1 VPIHEI
7 IDAVQ
12 FIQGRSG
19 LSMSDLFPAY
29 TYRKLRKIISQIKK
43 GNKMKKFLVVLTLAM
58 LPSSAFAIIGFGIQA
73 GQDMAKL
80 DALSHTEGEDYTAV
94 TVNSFEM
101 EANPVN
107 FGGYAFVDLFGFAL
121 EAEGDIAAGAYQFE
135 FENVLSTLGPVD
147 FGWARVS
154 YAVTMKKNIM
164 DLSIPFLA
172 KTALNAG
179 AGFGGH
185 VSTPRASVDMVKEL
199 LGDDLTNVDALNEG
213 LEDKLGDY
221 LVDNMIE
228 ASGLHVQ
235 AGLRFK
241 VLVLDTHLNLR
252 YNIAENVYDGSAGF
266 AQVMFKMGIAF

>member
-19 LSMSDLFPAY
+19 LSMSDLFPAI
-29 TYRKLRKIISQIKK
+29 TYRKLCKIISQIKK

-80 DALSHTEGEDYTAV
+80 DALSHTEGEGLTAV

-101 EANPVN
+101 EANPIN

-266 AQVMFKMGIAF
+266 AQVMFKMGFAF

>member
-1 VPIHEI
+1 
-7 IDAVQ
+7 
-12 FIQGRSG
+12 
-19 LSMSDLFPAY
+19 MSDLFPAY

-80 DALSHTEGEDYTAV
+80 DALSHTEGEGLTAV

>member
-80 DALSHTEGEDYTAV
+80 DALSHTEGEGLTAV

-199 LGDDLTNVDALNEG
+199 LGDDLTDVDALNEG

-266 AQVMFKMGIAF
+266 AQVMFKMGFAF

>member
-1 VPIHEI
+1 MPIHEI
-7 IDAVQ
+7 INAVQ

-19 LSMSDLFPAY
+19 LSMSDLFTAY
-29 TYRKLRKIISQIKK
+29 TYRKLSKIILQIKK
-43 GNKMKKFLVVLTLAM
+43 GNKMKKFLLVLTLTI
-58 LPSSAFAIIGFGIQA
+58 LPSSAFAIIGFGIQG

-80 DALSHTEGEDYTAV
+80 DALSHTEGEGLTAV

>member
-19 LSMSDLFPAY
+19 LSMSDLFTAY
-29 TYRKLRKIISQIKK
+29 TYRKLCKIILQIKK
-43 GNKMKKFLVVLTLAM
+43 GNKMKKFLVVLTLVI
-58 LPSSAFAIIGFGIQA
+58 LPSSAFAIIGFGIQG

-80 DALSHTEGEDYTAV
+80 DALSHTEGEGLTAV